1 MGFRMHGIA
10 TMRASSA
17 VTDICDNQPLEMQR
31 SILIVDDEQGARYTL
46 LRVFEGRHRTV
57 AVENVARARERL
69 RAEHFD
75 IVLLDQNMPD
85 EDGLSLL
92 SELGRSPDS
101 PAVIM
106 ITAYGNERLAVSA
119 MKAGACDYLTKPYD
133 LDELRLL
140 VQRALERQ
148 NLREEVR
155 GLREY
160 LAAEGQFGCMI
171 GASSSMREL
180 FQQAQ
185 RVAEADLPVLILGE
199 SGTGKDL
206 LAQEIHARSSRCR
219 GRFVALN
226 CAALP
231 EALVEAE
238 LFGVEKNVATGVSA
252 RAGKF
257 ELAHQGT
264 LFLDEIADMEPAT
277 QTKILRAS
285 ESGTMERLGGSRPVP
300 ADARLVSATNKD
312 ILALVRENR
321 FREDLYYRLVG
332 VTLFIPPLR
341 ERAGDIPLLSGHF
354 WTSLEQKYKR
364 TGPELGR
371 EALAELAGLPWPGN
385 VRQLRSTL
393 EKLFVLVRSEQVKSE
408 DVIALFRAEAPNNHN
423 HEAPGFWL
431 QDYREARREWERQ
444 YLTRKLRDFGGNV
457 TRTAAAIGLERQS
470 LQEKIRTL
478 DVVRP

>member
-1 MGFRMHGIA
+1 MP
-10 TMRASSA
+10 ASARVAA
-17 VTDICDNQPLEMQR
+17 VCDNRPLEKQR
-31 SILIVDDEQGARYTL
+31 AILIVDDEEGARYTL
-46 LRVFEGRHRTV
+46 ARVFEGRHRTV
-57 AVENVARARERL
+57 TAESVARARALL
-69 RAEHFD
+69 RSEHFD

-92 SELGRSPDS
+92 AELGRGSDS

-106 ITAYGNERLAVSA
+106 ITAYGSERLAVSA
-119 MKAGACDYLTKPYD
+119 MKAGAYDYLTKPWD

-140 VQRALERQ
+140 VQRALEHRD
-148 NLREEVR
+148 LREEVR

-160 LAAEGQFGCMI
+160 LAAEGQFGRML
-171 GASSSMREL
+171 GASVSMREL
-180 FQQAQ
+180 FQQAERIAQ
-185 RVAEADLPVLILGE
+185 ADLPVLILGE

-206 LAQEIHARSSRCR
+206 LAQEIHARSSRSQ

-257 ELAHQGT
+257 ELAHRGT

-277 QTKILRAS
+277 QNKILRAS
-285 ESGTMERLGGSRPVP
+285 ESGTVERLGGSRSMP
-300 ADARLVSATNKD
+300 ADTRLLSATNKD

-341 ERAGDIPLLSGHF
+341 ERAGDITLLAGHF
-354 WTSLEQKYKR
+354 WAGLEQKYKR

-371 EALAELAGLPWPGN
+371 EAMAELARLPWPGN

-393 EKLFVLVRSEQVKSE
+393 EKLFVLVRAAIVSPA
-408 DVIALFRAEAPNNHN
+408 DVLSVMNAESPHKRDQ
-423 HEAPGFWL
+423 ESPGFWGP
-431 QDYREARREWERQ
+431 DYREARRQWERE
-444 YLTRKLRDFGGNV
+444 YLTRKLREFGGNV
-457 TRTAAAIGLERQS
+457 TRTAAAVGLERQS
-470 LQEKIRTL
+470 LQEKIKAL
-478 DVVRP
+478 DVTRP